1 MGEQKHILVIEDDTA
16 VREALAAAFADA
28 GLRVEL
34 ATDGR
39 NGLEKLRR
47 GARPSVVV
55 LDMRMPRVG
64 GQDFLREL
72 RADPTLEEIPVIT
85 MTAGAPPPGRDVVP
99 PHERPFDLH
108 DLLDIVRSLTE
119 PMPA

>member
-16 VREALAAAFADA
+16 VREALAAAFVDA

-34 ATDGR
+34 ASDGR

-55 LDMRMPRVG
+55 LDMRLPRVG
-64 GQDFLREL
+64 GQDFLREM
-72 RADPTLEEIPVIT
+72 RADPRLEEIPVIT
-85 MTAGAPPPGRDVVP
+85 MTAGSPPGRADAFAAV
-99 PHERPFDLH
+99 ERPFDIH